1 MSELPLILTEPV
13 FGKGPLFG
21 DVEQPLVSIYEESS
35 DQKYRIGTELKY
47 NDGRLFE
54 YAHNST
60 IALSKALMCQ
70 MAVRQERIVEEI
82 QTALTQAEGDREITV
97 LITTGITLAEDALT
111 DGTLVVNKSTGLG
124 DIYKILASKVDI
136 LDDTQLTLLL
146 ETALRTGLVAA
157 SELTM
162 LKHRSMD
169 VVVRA
174 TTTAGVS
181 VGVPLIDITASYYF
195 WLQRRGYAPLITDTG
210 ETLIVGEPC
219 GQPGTPNIAGAVG
232 VVANDGTDEVW
243 GSVSYVAL
251 AAECSIIDLK
261 L

>member
-1 MSELPLILTEPV
+1 MSEVPLVLTEPS
-13 FGKGPLFG
+13 FPEGRLFG
-21 DVEQPLVSIYEESS
+21 DIEQPLIGIYEESS
-35 DQKYRIGTELKY
+35 DQRYRIGTELVY
-47 NDGRLFE
+47 NDGREFE

-70 MAVRQERIVEEI
+70 MAVRQAELVEEI
-82 QTALTQAEGDREITV
+82 QTAKTQTEGDQEITV

-111 DGTLVVNKSTGLG
+111 DGIMVVNKSTGLG

-136 LDDTQLTLLL
+136 TDDTQLTLLL
-146 ETALRTGLVAA
+146 ETKLRNALVAA

-174 TTTAGVS
+174 TTTSGIS
-181 VGVPLIDITASYYF
+181 VGVPLIDITASYFF
-195 WLQRRGYAPLITDTG
+195 WLQRRGYTPVLTDTG
-210 ETLIVGEPC
+210 ETLIVGEPA
-219 GQPGTPNIAGAVG
+219 GKPGTPNIAGAIG

-243 GSVSYVAL
+243 GSVVYVAE